1 MGNDKIK
8 KVLKS
13 ILTPLIIICSVAAIS
28 FGIAGIVYTVTKDTY
43 TPLQYCYYVV
53 TYDYAGNVPYSYKE
67 IHSSQENKPAHLYYY
82 DYEITIYDEDKM
94 DVWGCSICFY
104 SALGEKPRYKVD
116 ECKWIDCDLAYSVS
130 YGREMVD

>member
-1 MGNDKIK
+1 MANDKTK

-13 ILTPLIIICSVAAIS
+13 ILTPVIIVSLVIAAT
-28 FGIAGIVYTVTKDTY
+28 FGVAGIVYAITKDTY
-43 TPLQYCYYVV
+43 TPLQYCYGEVSCSY
-53 TYDYAGNVPYSYKE
+53 GEKFPYSYKE
-67 IHSSQENKPAHLYYY
+67 IHSSQEDKPAHLYYY

-116 ECKWIDCDLAYSVS
+116 DCKWVDCDLAYSVS
-130 YGREMVD
+130 YGKEMVD